1 MKVLLQDAQ
10 TKLFYAAQGRWVKE
24 KPDALNFERVERAAQ
39 VYETENLPFAEIVI
53 EDDNAPLSLGQA
65 PAEAILAQAKR

>member
-10 TKLFYAAQGRWVKE
+10 TKLFYSGPGRWVKE
-24 KPDALNFERVERAAQ
+24 KPEALNFERVDRAAQ

-53 EDDNAPLSLGQA
+53 ENDNSPLSMAQPSVEMA
-65 PAEAILAQAKR
+65 LAQAKR